1 MSKFS
6 REAHKLSRRLAE
18 ISCATLQNKQILV
31 KATKNGANKTWV
43 KPPFCAFVGVC
54 GGKRLKT
61 IRNTHYNF
69 TRRYQLCRSPQ
80 GCNQQTATPMYYEV

>member
-31 KATKNGANKTWV
+31 KSVNGLNRGLV
-43 KPPFCAFVGVC
+43 KPPFCRWVGACDEKFPKKIVYYTRA
-54 GGKRLKT
+54 KR
-61 IRNTHYNF
+61 RW
-69 TRRYQLCRSPQ
+69 YQLCRSPQ